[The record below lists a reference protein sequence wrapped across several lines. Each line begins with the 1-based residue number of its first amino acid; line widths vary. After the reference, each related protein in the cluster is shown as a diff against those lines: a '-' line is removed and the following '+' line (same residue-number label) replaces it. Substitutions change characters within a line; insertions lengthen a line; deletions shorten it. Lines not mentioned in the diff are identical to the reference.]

1 MKILVYGGSFDPPH
15 LGHSKLLNAACAR
28 LRPDRIEIVP
38 AFRSPFKGTATA
50 PTSARVAMA
59 RAGLLELLPARWRG
73 KARIN
78 LTEIRARRQ
87 VYTYETLARL
97 KGERHFVCG
106 QDSACSFP
114 RWKNA
119 KDLERLA
126 TWWYGRRPGS
136 RGRIPAHFRRI
147 PGSFPDVSSTE
158 LRSALALGR
167 DCSDFLHPSVA
178 RIIDERGL
186 YGWKLLARLRETL
199 SPERF
204 EHTLN
209 VASLAESL
217 AARHGAAP
225 ESALLAGL
233 LHDMGRRFNPAG
245 VARYVKAHRVE
256 VPREERV
263 LALEP
268 MLAHAYVSADLA
280 KKEFAVDDE
289 EVLEAVRRHTLG
301 AARMSPLDKV
311 LYVADACSADR
322 SHPGVAKT
330 RALAFKDLDAA
341 LKRCVKEKLAH
352 ARARGAWIHPLTLR
366 LWNSLARR

>member
-15 LGHSKLLNAACAR
+15 LGHSALLKAACAR
-28 LRPDRIEIVP
+28 LRPDRVEIVP

-50 PTSARVAMA
+50 PTPARVAMA
-59 RAGLLELLPARWRG
+59 RAGLLDPLPARWR
-73 KARIN
+73 KRARIN

-87 VYTYETLARL
+87 VYTYETLARM
-97 KGERHFVCG
+97 KGELHFVCG
-106 QDSACSFP
+106 QDSACSFA

-119 KDLERLA
+119 GDLERLA
-126 TWWYGRRPGS
+126 TWWYGRRPGA
-136 RGRIPAHFRRI
+136 RGKIPAHFRRI

-167 DCSDFLHPSVA
+167 DCSGFLHPSVEK
-178 RIIDERGL
+178 IIDRRGL
-186 YGWKLLARLRETL
+186 YGRKLVAKLRKTL

-209 VASLAESL
+209 VASLAEAL
-217 AARHGAAP
+217 ATRHGAKP

-245 VARYVKAHRVE
+245 VAKYVRSRRVE
-256 VPREERV
+256 VPRKENV
-263 LALEP
+263 LSLEP

-280 KKEFAVDDE
+280 KREFRVDDAE
-289 EVLEAVRRHTLG
+289 ILEAVRRHTLG
-301 AARMSPLDKV
+301 AAKMSPLDKV

-330 RALAFKDLDAA
+330 RALAFKNLDAA
-341 LKRCVKEKLAH
+341 LKRCVAEKLAH
-352 ARARGAWIHPLTLR
+352 ARSRDAWIHPLTLR
-366 LWNSLARR
+366 LWNSLAKR